1 APADRVAA
9 IDKRID
15 AAKEASDEAAAV
27 IPAAAP
33 RYLEAV
39 EKPAGLPEL
48 QALLGANEAFVYF
61 VVADTGSYGFFI
73 RPTSAT
79 SYKIPL
85 TSVEITQLVERL
97 RDTTVVKPGGLPT
110 PDFAASY
117 KLYAAL
123 FGPVEKE
130 LAGVAKVSVAAT
142 GDLLRYP
149 LEALV
154 TRSGASDNNGDYR
167 QVPFLV

>member
-1 APADRVAA
+1 M
-9 IDKRID
+9 
-15 AAKEASDEAAAV
+15 
-27 IPAAAP
+27 
-33 RYLEAV
+33 
-39 EKPAGLPEL
+39 
-48 QALLGANEAFVYF
+48 
-61 VVADTGSYGFFI
+61 
-73 RPTSAT
+73 
-79 SYKIPL
+79 
-85 TSVEITQLVERL
+85 TSVEIAQLVDRL

-154 TRSGASDNNGDYR
+154 TRLVPARERIRVLLEFLGRTVETEISMP
-167 QVPFLV
+167 QVLPLSQARR